1 MKLDTVIKLY
11 GRNVMEQLRLCH
23 NENEVMQVVS
33 NAGYSVTP
41 NEAKEILALMT
52 LLTGGLTYT
61 RRTFAGN
68 RWRGLSE
75 KGILMK
81 AEGRDVLMNKRE

>member
-23 NENEVMQVVS
+23 NENEVMLVVS

-52 LLTGGLTYT
+52 LLTGGLRELTQEE
-61 RRTFAGN
+61 
-68 RWRGLSE
+68 LSQVT
-75 KGILMK
+75 GGT
-81 AEGRDVLMNKRE
+81 A

>member
-23 NENEVMQVVS
+23 NENEVMLVIS

-52 LLTGGLTYT
+52 LLTGGLRELTLEE
-61 RRTFAGN
+61 
-68 RWRGLSE
+68 LSQVT
-75 KGILMK
+75 GGT
-81 AEGRDVLMNKRE
+81 A

>member
-33 NAGYSVTP
+33 NGGYSVTP

-52 LLTGGLTYT
+52 LLTGGLRELTLEE
-61 RRTFAGN
+61 
-68 RWRGLSE
+68 LSQVT
-75 KGILMK
+75 GGT
-81 AEGRDVLMNKRE
+81 A

>member
-23 NENEVMQVVS
+23 NENEVMLVVS

-52 LLTGGLTYT
+52 LLTGGLRELTLEE
-61 RRTFAGN
+61 
-68 RWRGLSE
+68 LSQVT
-75 KGILMK
+75 GGT
-81 AEGRDVLMNKRE
+81 A

>member
-23 NENEVMQVVS
+23 NENEVMLVVS

-52 LLTGGLTYT
+52 LLTGGLRELTLEE
-61 RRTFAGN
+61 
-68 RWRGLSE
+68 LSQVT
-75 KGILMK
+75 GG
-81 AEGRDVLMNKRE
+81 AA

>member
-52 LLTGGLTYT
+52 LLTGGLRELTLE
-61 RRTFAGN
+61 
-68 RWRGLSE
+68 GLSQVT
-75 KGILMK
+75 GGT
-81 AEGRDVLMNKRE
+81 A

>member
-33 NAGYSVTP
+33 NAGYSATP
-41 NEAKEILALMT
+41 NDAKEILALMT
-52 LLTGGLTYT
+52 LLTGGLRELTLEE
-61 RRTFAGN
+61 
-68 RWRGLSE
+68 LSQVT
-75 KGILMK
+75 GGT
-81 AEGRDVLMNKRE
+81 A

>member
-23 NENEVMQVVS
+23 HENEVLLVVS

-52 LLTGGLTYT
+52 LLTGGLRELTLEE
-61 RRTFAGN
+61 
-68 RWRGLSE
+68 LSQVT
-75 KGILMK
+75 GGT
-81 AEGRDVLMNKRE
+81 A

>member
-23 NENEVMQVVS
+23 NENEVMRVIS

-52 LLTGGLTYT
+52 LLTGGLRELTLEE
-61 RRTFAGN
+61 
-68 RWRGLSE
+68 LSQVT
-75 KGILMK
+75 GGT
-81 AEGRDVLMNKRE
+81 A

>member
-52 LLTGGLTYT
+52 LLTGGLRELTLEE
-61 RRTFAGN
+61 
-68 RWRGLSE
+68 LSQVT
-75 KGILMK
+75 GGT
-81 AEGRDVLMNKRE
+81 A

>member
-23 NENEVMQVVS
+23 NENEVMRVVS

-52 LLTGGLTYT
+52 LLTGGLRELTLEE
-61 RRTFAGN
+61 
-68 RWRGLSE
+68 LSQVT
-75 KGILMK
+75 GG
-81 AEGRDVLMNKRE
+81 AA

>member
-33 NAGYSVTP
+33 NAGYSVTL

-52 LLTGGLTYT
+52 LLTGGLRELTLEE
-61 RRTFAGN
+61 
-68 RWRGLSE
+68 LSQVT
-75 KGILMK
+75 GGT
-81 AEGRDVLMNKRE
+81 A

>member
-11 GRNVMEQLRLCH
+11 GRNVTEQLRLCH
-23 NENEVMQVVS
+23 NENEVMRVIS

-52 LLTGGLTYT
+52 LLTGGLRELTLEE
-61 RRTFAGN
+61 
-68 RWRGLSE
+68 LSQVT
-75 KGILMK
+75 GGT
-81 AEGRDVLMNKRE
+81 A

>member
-23 NENEVMQVVS
+23 KENEVMQVIS

-52 LLTGGLTYT
+52 LLTGGLRELTLEE
-61 RRTFAGN
+61 
-68 RWRGLSE
+68 LSQVT
-75 KGILMK
+75 GGT
-81 AEGRDVLMNKRE
+81 A

>member
-23 NENEVMQVVS
+23 NENEVMLVVS
-33 NAGYSVTP
+33 NAGYSVTL

-52 LLTGGLTYT
+52 LLTGGLRELTLEE
-61 RRTFAGN
+61 
-68 RWRGLSE
+68 LSQVT
-75 KGILMK
+75 GGT
-81 AEGRDVLMNKRE
+81 A

>member
-23 NENEVMQVVS
+23 NENEVMRVVS

-52 LLTGGLTYT
+52 LLTGGLRELTLEE
-61 RRTFAGN
+61 
-68 RWRGLSE
+68 LSQVT
-75 KGILMK
+75 GGT
-81 AEGRDVLMNKRE
+81 A

>member
-23 NENEVMQVVS
+23 NENEVMRVIS

-52 LLTGGLTYT
+52 LLTGGLRELTLEE
-61 RRTFAGN
+61 
-68 RWRGLSE
+68 LSQVT
-75 KGILMK
+75 GG
-81 AEGRDVLMNKRE
+81 AA

>member
-52 LLTGGLTYT
+52 LLTGVLRELTLEE
-61 RRTFAGN
+61 
-68 RWRGLSE
+68 LSQVT
-75 KGILMK
+75 GGT
-81 AEGRDVLMNKRE
+81 A

>member
-23 NENEVMQVVS
+23 NENEMMLVVS

-52 LLTGGLTYT
+52 LLTGGLRELTLEE
-61 RRTFAGN
+61 
-68 RWRGLSE
+68 LSQVT
-75 KGILMK
+75 GGT
-81 AEGRDVLMNKRE
+81 A

>member
-23 NENEVMQVVS
+23 NENEVMRVIS
-33 NAGYSVTP
+33 NAGYTVTP

-52 LLTGGLTYT
+52 LLTGGLRELTLEE
-61 RRTFAGN
+61 
-68 RWRGLSE
+68 LSQVT
-75 KGILMK
+75 GGT
-81 AEGRDVLMNKRE
+81 A

>member
-23 NENEVMQVVS
+23 NENGVMQVVS

-52 LLTGGLTYT
+52 LLTGGLRELTLEE
-61 RRTFAGN
+61 
-68 RWRGLSE
+68 LSQVT
-75 KGILMK
+75 GGT
-81 AEGRDVLMNKRE
+81 A

>member
-23 NENEVMQVVS
+23 NENEVMRVIS

-41 NEAKEILALMT
+41 NEEKEILALMT
-52 LLTGGLTYT
+52 LLTGGLRELTLEE
-61 RRTFAGN
+61 
-68 RWRGLSE
+68 LSQVT
-75 KGILMK
+75 GGT
-81 AEGRDVLMNKRE
+81 A